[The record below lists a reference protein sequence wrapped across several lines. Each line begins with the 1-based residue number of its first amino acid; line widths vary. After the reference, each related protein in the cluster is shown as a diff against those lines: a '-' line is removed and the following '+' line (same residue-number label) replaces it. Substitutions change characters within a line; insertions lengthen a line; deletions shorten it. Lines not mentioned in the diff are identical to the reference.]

1 MKEKSK
7 SICHHDNCY
16 YYSSVT
22 LFVLYYYIMTVS
34 IPRQEKRK
42 FTKKCNRKEV
52 TGDVILPPI
61 HSCYFSLSSGNK
73 SNATLLSFYKAESF
87 VFLIRN

>member
-42 FTKKCNRKEV
+42 FTKNTIERKSLEMLFYPPFIL
-52 TGDVILPPI
+52 VIFRYRQEI
-61 HSCYFSLSSGNK
+61 K
-73 SNATLLSFYKAESF
+73 VTLLC
-87 VFLIRN
+87 FLFIRLNLLFF